1 MARRAGL
8 KFDARKKT
16 GFNQLGMRNFLVPN
30 SQSYKKEFRMGN
42 TKKIMAAVAV
52 LLILTVAIGVA
63 AFQNW
68 QELSK
73 RKGNP
78 AVGARH
84 AVESRDLETFKECVD
99 LDAMIERAAAEILSA
114 QINSTLAPTAY
125 SMDELQKRY
134 DQLKPDFVNSATS
147 AAEEYITTGKV
158 TFPSKLTDAQKFF
171 KDSGVTSC
179 EIRSISKP
187 QKDGKDRVVTVMLY
201 NAQMKFNF
209 ELELMLEP
217 VDENSWRVTDAKGF
231 ESYYNGYRR
240 ALRRKLDSLNLP
252 IGQKMDEI
260 FKVKSFTIKNS
271 GGDEYGFSQTL
282 ELSIKTDVKS
292 DKPLA
297 RVVGNV
303 ILRGKD
309 DRESIAPFAI
319 DMTDVESG
327 VQTFTLTKTLN
338 PFVRTDADAMKHGF
352 KKNDIHIEVTE
363 IIFAD
368 GTNLKLLESLP
379 D

>member
-1 MARRAGL
+1 M
-8 KFDARKKT
+8 
-16 GFNQLGMRNFLVPN
+16 
-30 SQSYKKEFRMGN
+30 N
-42 TKKIMAAVAV
+42 TKKFLAAVAV
-52 LLILTVAIGVA
+52 LLILTVAVGVA

-73 RKGNP
+73 RSGNP
-78 AVGARH
+78 AVVARH

-99 LDAMIERAAAEILSA
+99 LDALIERAAAEILSA
-114 QINSTLAPTAY
+114 QINLTLAPTAY
-125 SMDELQKRY
+125 SMDELQNRY

-171 KDSGVTSC
+171 KDSGAASC

-187 QKDGKDRVVTVMLY
+187 QKDGNDRVITVMLY
-201 NAQMKFNF
+201 NTQMKFNF

-217 VDENSWRVTDAKGF
+217 VEENSWRITDAKGF
-231 ESYYNGYRR
+231 ENFYIGYRR
-240 ALRRKLDSLNLP
+240 ALKKKLDSLNLP
-252 IGQKMDEI
+252 IGRKMDEI
-260 FKVKSFTIKNS
+260 FKVKSFTIKNE

-282 ELSIKTDVKS
+282 EIAVKADVKF

-297 RVVGNV
+297 KVVGNV
-303 ILRGKD
+303 TLRGKD
-309 DRESIAPFAI
+309 DRESLTPFSI
-319 DMTDVESG
+319 DMTDAAQG

-338 PFVRTDADAMKHGF
+338 PFVRADADAMKHGF
-352 KKNDIHIEVTE
+352 KKSDINIEVTE

-368 GTNLKLLESLP
+368 GTNLKLLDHLP